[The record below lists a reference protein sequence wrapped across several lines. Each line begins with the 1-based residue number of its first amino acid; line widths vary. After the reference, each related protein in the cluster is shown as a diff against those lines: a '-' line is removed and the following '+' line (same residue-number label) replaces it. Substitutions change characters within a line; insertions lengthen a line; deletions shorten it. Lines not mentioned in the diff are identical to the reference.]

1 MNRIFKKIA
10 LSYMFC
16 IIVSIFVVF
25 VMSLTSFL
33 LGSAIIGLIGLVF
46 CVTLSLYIFFVRL
59 AKRSEM
65 DNYLD
70 ELGTNTA
77 HSNIIPTIPM
87 PAAVMRIDG
96 IIMWYN
102 QSFGDIFGENLFDI
116 PIETIIKDLKWSE
129 ILKSTDDIHSD
140 ITFENRHYKVLG
152 NLIKDADTEEFSAVL
167 YFHDC
172 TETEELEQKYENER
186 IDMAIINIDNYDDLS
201 QRLDDSKRQECL
213 TQLDKL
219 ITEWVS
225 QSRGFRRRTDRDRYL
240 ALFEHQYLQNY
251 IDKKFDVIDK
261 VRAIGESVKQP
272 ITISIGVGVG
282 GTISQNDE
290 YARAA
295 IDMVLGR
302 GGDQAAIKD
311 SVQYKF
317 YGGKTK
323 EYEKSTRVKTRA
335 FSFALKDF
343 ILHADKVILMG
354 HKTPDYDS
362 FGAMMGLQRAARSLG
377 KPPYILIDN
386 TIGIQKL
393 IAEAS
398 TMLEYT
404 DLFIDAT
411 TALELATDD
420 TLLIIVDTHRP
431 SLLACEELLS
441 KVSKKILIDHH
452 RRSTDFVTGCS
463 LIYHEPYAS
472 STCEM
477 TTEILQYIDDG
488 SKMNTFEAKALY
500 VGLLMDT
507 KNFVMKTG
515 VRTFEAASYLRRYG
529 VDTISVKSLFDINKE
544 DYDHKVNIVKQSEL
558 LKNGIAISICPEKFS
573 NVRIMS
579 SQAADEMLSIDS
591 VKASFVIFEEDNS
604 VGISGRSLGDINVQ
618 VILEK
623 LGGGGHLMVAGAK
636 ITGGI
641 SVEQVREMLI
651 SAIDE
656 YFEEIKK

>member
-172 TETEELEQKYENER
+172 TENEELEQKYENER

-225 QSRGFRRRTDRDRYL
+225 QSGGFRRRTDRDCYL

-393 IAEAS
+393 MAEAS

-558 LKNGIAISICPEKFS
+558 LKNGVAISICPEKFS

>member
-172 TETEELEQKYENER
+172 TENEELEQKYENER

-225 QSRGFRRRTDRDRYL
+225 QSGGFRRRTDRDRYL

-317 YGGKTK
+317 YGSKTK

-558 LKNGIAISICPEKFS
+558 LKNGVAISICPEKFS